1 MKDNKLNALNISVMY
16 IGAIMGA
23 GFASGRETWQFFGV
37 FGKGGIAGA
46 IVFAVLFMILG
57 HIIRYNAKVLQTNN
71 MGKIIV
77 PGGNRKIEL
86 FVETFMAAI
95 LATVMI
101 IMSAAGGALL
111 HQQFGFD
118 YYVGGL
124 LIVFLTVITVL
135 GDFERVSK
143 VFRYIMPVLC
153 VAMVLTCLI
162 VLFAGL
168 EPLDEEAVINPSPAA
183 PNWPIA
189 SILYVCYNMMALI
202 SIVATSTINAKDDKT
217 AVRGATMGAVF
228 LGLLAMLILVT
239 ILVDPGFS
247 QAMDMP
253 ILGYANRV
261 SRLMSNIYTIILFCA
276 IYSAST
282 SNYYGF
288 TTRIKDGPKKKWII
302 IITALAGFVLGLFG
316 FKNFVSYISPIVG
329 YVGIVV
335 VVILVCNF
343 FSLRKKEKA
352 KNGES

>member
-1 MKDNKLNALNISVMY
+1 MKENKLSALNISVMY

-37 FGKGGIAGA
+37 FGKWGIAGA
-46 IVFAVLFMILG
+46 VVFAVLFMAIG

-77 PGGNRKIEL
+77 PGGNHKMEV
-86 FVETFMAAI
+86 FVETFMAII

-153 VAMVLTCLI
+153 VAMVATCLI
-162 VLFAGL
+162 VLFSGIEEV
-168 EPLDEEAVINPSPAA
+168 EPGAVIKPSPAA
-183 PNWPIA
+183 PNWPVA
-189 SILYVCYNMMALI
+189 SILYVCYNVMALV

-217 AVRGATMGAVF
+217 AVRGATMGAIF
-228 LGLLAMLILVT
+228 LGILAMLILLT

-247 QAMDMP
+247 QEVDMP
-253 ILGYANRV
+253 ILGYANKV

-288 TTRIKDGPKKKWII
+288 TTRIKDGPMKKWII
-302 IITALAGFVLGLFG
+302 IVTAIAGFVLGLFG
-316 FKNFVSYISPIVG
+316 FKNFVSYVSPIMG
-329 YVGIVV
+329 YVGILV

-343 FSLRKKEKA
+343 FSLRKKEKE
-352 KNGES
+352 KNGKS

>member
-1 MKDNKLNALNISVMY
+1 MKDNKLSALNIAVMY

-37 FGKGGIAGA
+37 FGNSGIAGA
-46 IVFAVLFMILG
+46 VVFAVIFMILG
-57 HIIRYNAKVLQTNN
+57 HIIRYNAKVLKTNN

-77 PGGNRKIEL
+77 PGGNKKIEL
-86 FVETFMAAI
+86 FVETFMAVI
-95 LATVMI
+95 LATVMV

-153 VAMVLTCLI
+153 IAMVLTCVI
-162 VLFAGL
+162 VLLTVPKAAN
-168 EPLDEEAVINPSPAA
+168 DSAVINPSPVA

-217 AVRGATMGAVF
+217 AIRGTTMGAVF
-228 LGLLAMLILVT
+228 LGMLAMLILVT
-239 ILVDPGFS
+239 ILRDPAFS
-247 QAMDMP
+247 QSMDMP
-253 ILGYANRV
+253 ILGYANKV
-261 SRLMSNIYTIILFCA
+261 SRLVSNIYTIILFCA

-302 IITALAGFVLGLFG
+302 IVTAMGGFVLGLFG

-343 FSLRKKEKA
+343 FVLRKKEK
-352 KNGES
+352 KNE

>member
-37 FGKGGIAGA
+37 FGKIGIAG
-46 IVFAVLFMILG
+46 ILVFAVLFMAIG
-57 HIIRYNAKVLQTNN
+57 HIIRYNARVLQTNN

-77 PGGNRKIEL
+77 PGGNKKIEL
-86 FVETFMAAI
+86 FVETFMAII
-95 LATVMI
+95 LATVMV

-111 HQQFGFD
+111 HQQFGLD

-135 GDFERVSK
+135 GDFERVSR

-153 VAMVLTCLI
+153 IAMVLTCVI
-162 VLFAGL
+162 VLCSGL
-168 EPLDEEAVINPSPAA
+168 EELDKDVVISPSPAA
-183 PNWPIA
+183 PNWGIA
-189 SILYVCYNMMALI
+189 SLLYVCYNMMALV

-228 LGLLAMLILVT
+228 LGILAMLILLT

-261 SRLMSNIYTIILFCA
+261 SRLMSNIYTVILFCA

-288 TTRIKDGPKKKWII
+288 TTRIKEGPMKKWII
-302 IITALAGFVLGLFG
+302 IATAVAGFVLGLFG
-316 FKNFVSYISPIVG
+316 FKNFVSFISPLIG

-343 FSLRKKEKA
+343 INLRKKEKN
-352 KNGES
+352 NGES

>member
-1 MKDNKLNALNISVMY
+1 MKENKLSTLNIAVMY

-37 FGKGGIAGA
+37 FGKGGIAGV
-46 IVFAVLFMILG
+46 IVFAVLFMAIG

-77 PGGNRKIEL
+77 PGGNPKMEA
-86 FVETFMAAI
+86 FVETFMAII

-135 GDFERVSK
+135 GDFERVSR
-143 VFRYIMPVLC
+143 VFRYIMPILC
-153 VAMVLTCLI
+153 IAMVATCII
-162 VLFAGL
+162 VLSSGL
-168 EPLDEEAVINPSPAA
+168 KELDSTVVITPSPAA
-183 PNWPIA
+183 PNWIIA
-189 SILYVCYNMMALI
+189 SLLYVCYNMMALV

-217 AVRGATMGAVF
+217 ATNGATMGAVF
-228 LGLLAMLILVT
+228 LGILAMLILLT

-261 SRLMSNIYTIILFCA
+261 SRIMSNIYTIILFCA

-302 IITALAGFVLGLFG
+302 IATAIVGFILGLFG
-316 FKNFVSYISPIVG
+316 FKNFVSFISPIIG

-335 VVILVCNF
+335 VIILVCNF
-343 FSLRKKEKA
+343 INLRKKEKN
-352 KNGES
+352 NGES

>member
-37 FGKGGIAGA
+37 FGKGGIVGA
-46 IVFAVLFMILG
+46 IVFAVLFMIIG

-77 PGGNRKIEL
+77 PGGNKKIEV
-86 FVETFMAAI
+86 FVETFMAVI
-95 LATVMI
+95 LAMVMV

-135 GDFERVSK
+135 GDFERVSR

-153 VAMVLTCLI
+153 VAMVATCLI
-162 VLFAGL
+162 VLFSN
-168 EPLDEEAVINPSPAA
+168 LDPVNPDAVIKPSPAA

-189 SILYVCYNMMALI
+189 SLLYVCYNMMALV

-217 AVRGATMGAVF
+217 ATRGATMGAIF
-228 LGLLAMLILVT
+228 LGILAMLILLT

-247 QAMDMP
+247 QEMDMP

-288 TTRIKDGPKKKWII
+288 TTRIKEGPMKKWII
-302 IITALAGFVLGLFG
+302 IFTALAGFVLGLFG
-316 FKNFVSYISPIVG
+316 FKNFVSYISPLIG
-329 YVGIVV
+329 YVGIAI

-343 FSLRKKEKA
+343 FSLRKKEKE
-352 KNGES
+352 KNGKA